1 MPLTQHVK
9 AIHLR
14 RGAVPVRLLLVV
26 LLAMTWAGCEKMGAM
41 IGRSTIP
48 DLGPPIPAT
57 VKIQFDPSLTK
68 ALLQYTNAC
77 NSPQNLRVGAEL
89 ETTLLQAAHQTFKTV
104 YVGGK
109 TPPNAK
115 VDMEVL
121 FGLQQSGFNIQTDG
135 IYDRLPAD
143 LTLEVAALF
152 RDSSGKILLEQPY
165 KVKRQEK
172 LILEPTQHRCE
183 YVNADQLLHD
193 VAVIVSTQFIRQ
205 ARTLMEDY
213 PSVAAAETPEQPA
226 AQTLPPVAS
235 QAGPAGLSFKVTV
248 LDENGNS
255 ILEGGE
261 RVKLRVDLVNAGTEP
276 VRGVAVTLT
285 GSPAVVS
292 QFPATTLP
300 VGALQSGEA
309 RSVEFVTTLPMSVQ
323 AQRAELQV
331 AAMGASGTALAT
343 QTLAVALKPGGGGR
357 AGAATTS
364 RVFDDVDQVPTA
376 PAGFQRPQTY
386 LVAVGISSYRD
397 QQMMARKYASRD
409 AELVAAYFQSL
420 GGVPAANVRVL
431 QDRKALRPDIEEAL
445 LDWLPPRVSAE
456 SVVIVYFS
464 GQAKV
469 SPSGEMYLVPY
480 EGGNSSARLYPLKD
494 LQAALVKLKAQH
506 AVLIFDGSVSQLG
519 GEGQGKPKAPQWEVG
534 ANGIVRMIGTS
545 GLQAGLEPEQLRHG
559 LYTYYLLRG
568 MKGEADANRN
578 GEITLG
584 ELTLF
589 LGQTVPAAARSQFS
603 QDQRPLVLPPLS
615 PASQISALPLAKAS
629 QTR

>member
-1 MPLTQHVK
+1 
-9 AIHLR
+9 
-14 RGAVPVRLLLVV
+14 
-26 LLAMTWAGCEKMGAM
+26 MTWAGCEKMGSM

-48 DLGPPIPAT
+48 DLGAPIPAT
-57 VKIQFDPSLTK
+57 VKIQFDPSLSK

-77 NSPQNLRVGAEL
+77 NGPQSLRVGDEMQSV
-89 ETTLLQAAHQTFKTV
+89 LLQAAHQTFKTV

-121 FGLQQSGFNIQTDG
+121 FGLQQSGFTIQTDG

-143 LTLEVAALF
+143 LTMEVAALF
-152 RDSSGKILLEQPY
+152 RDGSGNILIEQPI

-183 YVNADQLLHD
+183 YVNADQILHD
-193 VAVIVSTQFIRQ
+193 AAVVVSVQFIRQ
-205 ARTLMEDY
+205 ARTLMEEG
-213 PSVAAAETPEQPA
+213 PSVAAAEPP
-226 AQTLPPVAS
+226 AQTESPPPIVPVPAQS
-235 QAGPAGLSFKVTV
+235 GPPGLSFKVTV

-276 VRGVAVTLT
+276 ARGVTVTLT
-285 GSPAVVS
+285 GTPTVVS
-292 QFPATTLP
+292 QFPARTLP

-309 RSVEFVTTLPMSVQ
+309 RSVEFATTLPMSVQ
-323 AQRAELQV
+323 AERAELQI
-331 AAMGASGTALAT
+331 ALSGASGAALPAA
-343 QTLAVALKPGGGGR
+343 QSLVMAVKPGGGR
-357 AGAATTS
+357 IGAVPAPL
-364 RVFDDVDQVPTA
+364 VFDDVDQVPRA
-376 PAGFQRPQTY
+376 SAGFQRPQTY
-386 LVAVGISSYRD
+386 LVSVGISSYRD
-397 QQMMARKYASRD
+397 QQMAARKYASRD
-409 AELVAAYFQSL
+409 AEVVAAYFQSV

-445 LDWLPPRVSAE
+445 LDWLPTRMTTD

-469 SPSGEMYLVPY
+469 SPSGETYLIPY
-480 EGGNSSARLYPLKD
+480 EGGNSSARLYPLRD
-494 LQAALVKLKAQH
+494 LQSALAKLNTRH
-506 AVLIFDGSVSQLG
+506 AVLIFDGSVSRLG
-519 GEGQGKPKAPQWEVG
+519 SEGPGKSKAPQWDVG
-534 ANGIVRMIGTS
+534 GNGVVRLIGTS
-545 GLQAGLEPEQLRHG
+545 GLQPGLEPDQLRHG

-629 QTR
+629 QIP